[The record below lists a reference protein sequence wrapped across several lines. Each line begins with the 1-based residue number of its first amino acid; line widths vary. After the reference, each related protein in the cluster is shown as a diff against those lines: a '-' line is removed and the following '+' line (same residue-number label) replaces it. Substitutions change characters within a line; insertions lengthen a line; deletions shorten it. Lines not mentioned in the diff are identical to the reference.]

1 MALAPKHGLVHVE
14 PVQGVGVDLP
24 HVLRDGDGPSEANF
38 ATQFS
43 QQLLLIRAPGLLF
56 GTEFHYLT
64 RISP

>member
-24 HVLRDGDGPSEANF
+24 HVLRDGDGPSKANF

-43 QQLLLIRAPGLLF
+43 
-56 GTEFHYLT
+56 
-64 RISP
+64 